1 MAYAPVDVYVVVQE
15 QSPSLLRESYS
26 VIKHLEFVHKDLA
39 RRLSRVNSVGE
50 KNTIHK
56 RYLALKRQALP

>member
-1 MAYAPVDVYVVVQE
+1 VAYGPVDVDIVVKE
-15 QSPSLLRESYS
+15 ESASLIRESYA
-26 VIKHLEFVHKDLA
+26 VIKHLEFVHKDLV

-56 RYLALKRQALP
+56 RYLTLKRQALP